1 MPLPLIPAAFL
12 LAGLMGYGAKKAYD
26 GIDSMKDAKDLG
38 EEAEARHRDAVQRLD
53 GAREVLQQQLDAQV
67 ASIDAAIALLAR
79 ACTHVEEL
87 SGVLGALDERA
98 GRALDALWALG
109 GRFDAEDD
117 VHLARF
123 ATAMQLVKAQSE
135 LMRMPLFAAG
145 GDLNTQL
152 ETLLEQSRGLLQRE
166 TP

>member
-79 ACTHVEEL
+79 ACTRVEEL
-87 SGVLGALDERA
+87 SGVLGAQ
-98 GRALDALWALG
+98 WALG

-123 ATAMQLVKAQSE
+123 ATAMQLVNAQRE
-135 LMRMPLFAAG
+135 LMRMPLFADG